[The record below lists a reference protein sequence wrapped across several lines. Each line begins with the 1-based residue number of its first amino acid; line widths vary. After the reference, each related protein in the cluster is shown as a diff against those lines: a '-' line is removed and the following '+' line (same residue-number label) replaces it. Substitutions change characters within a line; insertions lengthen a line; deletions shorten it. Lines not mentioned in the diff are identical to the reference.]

1 LRDNVVKNNS
11 FHDAG
16 IVHQHIDL
24 AVPVANG
31 LHECQHIWPHRYVT
45 LNYLDL
51 RVFFLQLINRHVIPP
66 TSALGG
72 KAHHGMCV
80 AGSSPKPL
88 APAWLEAR
96 DRQVGIGPANG
107 EPRVDRI
114 IV

>member
-1 LRDNVVKNNS
+1 LRDDVVKNNS

-51 RVFFLQLINRHVIPP
+51 RVFRLEC
-66 TSALGG
+66 ALRDHRQNLWLRPGADARN
-72 KAHHGMCV
+72 KAEM
-80 AGSSPKPL
+80 
-88 APAWLEAR
+88 
-96 DRQVGIGPANG
+96 
-107 EPRVDRI
+107 
-114 IV
+114 